1 MNTATPFDYTDPAR
15 ERLLDQIL
23 GARTL
28 EEIQEARLALRA
40 WKLAHPDDLSIG
52 DSGEMLYMLEDG
64 LRTLAAEEAAM
75 TEEERTRTRA
85 RRKVEQ
91 MALSPWSLAEAEAA
105 REALCGWLREHPD
118 DEAMRGL
125 FPTLALFQEA
135 YEVLAADDRAAER
148 QNAAPEL
155 ARA

>member
-1 MNTATPFDYTDPAR
+1 MTGSNMTRDEVAEQAMSAR
-15 ERLLDQIL
+15 
-23 GARTL
+23 GL
-28 EEIQEARLALRA
+28 EEIQQARQLLRD
-40 WKLAHPDDLSIG
+40 WQSDHPEERVLHECFD
-52 DSGEMLYMLEDG
+52 MLYTLEDAC
-64 LRTLAAEEAAM
+64 RTIAAEEAAM

-91 MALSPWSLAEAEAA
+91 LALSPSSLAEAEAA

-135 YEVLAADDRAAER
+135 YECLAAAEAAER